1 MCKRLHSCQRFQH
14 SFQQTVKFRSVEW
27 SGVVAA
33 GLVSTGAGSVSAGV
47 GSVTAGAGSVSS
59 GTGSVSSGTGS
70 VSSGA
75 GSVSSGSGTDVLS
88 ALLNSSKEAEVVS
101 ELFGCS
107 ADGSAV
113 SAQHAVN
120 VKMIAAAVIALR
132 IFFTAAIVFCPPF
145 LCLLFG
151 ILSDSFS
158 YYICMRDS
166 CQVFSENIGTAFF
179 VFIAFFTTK

>member
-33 GLVSTGAGSVSAGV
+33 GLIST
-47 GSVTAGAGSVSS
+47 
-59 GTGSVSSGTGS
+59 
-70 VSSGA
+70 GA

>member
-1 MCKRLHSCQRFQH
+1 MI
-14 SFQQTVKFRSVEW
+14 
-27 SGVVAA
+27 
-33 GLVSTGAGSVSAGV
+33 ST
-47 GSVTAGAGSVSS
+47 
-59 GTGSVSSGTGS
+59 
-70 VSSGA
+70 GA

-88 ALLNSSKEAEVVS
+88 ALLDSSKEAEVVS

-107 ADGSAV
+107 ADGSDV

-158 YYICMRDS
+158 YYICMRGS

>member
-33 GLVSTGAGSVSAGV
+33 GLVSTGAGSVS
-47 GSVTAGAGSVSS
+47 T
-59 GTGSVSSGTGS
+59 
-70 VSSGA
+70 
-75 GSVSSGSGTDVLS
+75 GSGTDVLS
-88 ALLNSSKEAEVVS
+88 ALLDSSKEAEVVS

-107 ADGSAV
+107 ADGSDV

-158 YYICMRDS
+158 YYICMRGS

>member
-33 GLVSTGAGSVSAGV
+33 GLVSTGAGSVS
-47 GSVTAGAGSVSS
+47 T
-59 GTGSVSSGTGS
+59 
-70 VSSGA
+70 
-75 GSVSSGSGTDVLS
+75 GSGTDVLS
-88 ALLNSSKEAEVVS
+88 ALLDSSKEAEVVS

-107 ADGSAV
+107 ADGSDV

-145 LCLLFG
+145 LCLWFG

-158 YYICMRDS
+158 YYICMRGS
-166 CQVFSENIGTAFF
+166 CQVFSENIATAFF

>member
-33 GLVSTGAGSVSAGV
+33 GLVSTGVGSVSAGA
-47 GSVTAGAGSVSS
+47 GSVSTGAGSVSS
-59 GTGSVSSGTGS
+59 GAGS

-88 ALLNSSKEAEVVS
+88 ALLDSSKEAEVVS

-107 ADGSAV
+107 ADGSDV

-158 YYICMRDS
+158 YYIWNFL
-166 CQVFSENIGTAFF
+166 QN
-179 VFIAFFTTK
+179 

>member
-1 MCKRLHSCQRFQH
+1 MLNYLW
-14 SFQQTVKFRSVEW
+14 SFMILTGIVY
-27 SGVVAA
+27 AA
-33 GLVSTGAGSVSAGV
+33 FTGRMPDITNA
-47 GSVTAGAGSVSS
+47 
-59 GTGSVSSGTGS
+59 
-70 VSSGA
+70 
-75 GSVSSGSGTDVLS
+75 
-88 ALLNSSKEAEVVS
+88 ALDSSKEAEVVS

-107 ADGSAV
+107 ADGSDV

-145 LCLLFG
+145 LCLWFG

-158 YYICMRDS
+158 YYICMRGS
-166 CQVFSENIGTAFF
+166 CQVFSENIGAAFF

>member
-33 GLVSTGAGSVSAGV
+33 GLVSTGAGSVS
-47 GSVTAGAGSVSS
+47 T
-59 GTGSVSSGTGS
+59 
-70 VSSGA
+70 
-75 GSVSSGSGTDVLS
+75 GSGTDVLS
-88 ALLNSSKEAEVVS
+88 ALLDSFKEAEVVS

-107 ADGSAV
+107 ADGSDV

-120 VKMIAAAVIALR
+120 VKMIAAAVIALK

-145 LCLLFG
+145 LCL
-151 ILSDSFS
+151 
-158 YYICMRDS
+158 
-166 CQVFSENIGTAFF
+166 
-179 VFIAFFTTK
+179 

>member
-33 GLVSTGAGSVSAGV
+33 GLVSTGAGSVS
-47 GSVTAGAGSVSS
+47 T
-59 GTGSVSSGTGS
+59 
-70 VSSGA
+70 
-75 GSVSSGSGTDVLS
+75 GSGTDVLS
-88 ALLNSSKEAEVVS
+88 ALLDSSKEAEVVS

-158 YYICMRDS
+158 YYICMRGS

>member
-33 GLVSTGAGSVSAGV
+33 GLVSTGAGSVS
-47 GSVTAGAGSVSS
+47 
-59 GTGSVSSGTGS
+59 
-70 VSSGA
+70 SGA

-107 ADGSAV
+107 ADGSDV

-145 LCLLFG
+145 LCL
-151 ILSDSFS
+151 
-158 YYICMRDS
+158 
-166 CQVFSENIGTAFF
+166 
-179 VFIAFFTTK
+179 